1 MAPSSTITLSQV
13 NLAVEYQD
21 NHIKR
26 QAWVNTFIDL
36 TERLVFIAEFVE
48 PAERQRFLKSH
59 RDWRDNPCLVRYRTD
74 GRDPDFFCQRGAD
87 GRKVRKSKERGHPLG
102 IEFQLADGHSNYYYY
117 DTDWIRKTGALIFQ
131 RSSQSPDPAGIVI
144 RRIDCD
150 RHESEVDVQKTG
162 ISGRMP
168 WQSPVD
174 DFACGYENVAK
185 KMAF

>member
-26 QAWVNTFIDL
+26 QAWGNTFIDL

-74 GRDPDFFCQRGAD
+74 GRDPDFFVNAAQMAGSSESR
-87 GRKVRKSKERGHPLG
+87 RKEDILWVSNFSWPMDIRTTTIMTPTGSAR
-102 IEFQLADGHSNYYYY
+102 LALSFFN
-117 DTDWIRKTGALIFQ
+117 
-131 RSSQSPDPAGIVI
+131 GIVS
-144 RRIDCD
+144 RLTLQA
-150 RHESEVDVQKTG
+150 S
-162 ISGRMP
+162 
-168 WQSPVD
+168 
-174 DFACGYENVAK
+174 
-185 KMAF
+185 